1 MNVAHNSTGTAGLG
15 ESKREILSGQSWRE
29 LAIVHRIN
37 STKLLAC
44 LNQIRNQIRRI
55 LDIYLGFRYVHDDIS
70 PLRAKLVMNVPKAA
84 YALTSKKTTRRS
96 WTRIRSRKQG
106 HMKSFSIR
114 PVDEW
119 HILNRDER
127 LSAVG
132 ASFRVSLHGEFRSI
146 LRPIESL
153 FFVILPTVQK
163 TLLPPVP
170 QVPETTRAFLAGLGV
185 QQSHDFRTGR
195 FVEVYS

>member
-1 MNVAHNSTGTAGLG
+1 MHV
-15 ESKREILSGQSWRE
+15 R
-29 LAIVHRIN
+29 
-37 STKLLAC
+37 
-44 LNQIRNQIRRI
+44 
-55 LDIYLGFRYVHDDIS
+55 
-70 PLRAKLVMNVPKAA
+70 KAA
-84 YALTSKKTTRRS
+84 YALISKETTRS
-96 WTRIRSRKQG
+96 IGTRIRSRKQTHVEG
-106 HMKSFSIR
+106 FPVR

-185 QQSHDFRTGR
+185 QQSHDFRTGS
-195 FVEVYS
+195 FVEVLS